1 MRGRVPATGRTVA
14 GVVRSGVLLLGSVVV
29 LILAP
34 VQWITSDYQL
44 DIARLAL
51 YAACLTATWSLLAGI
66 AGQFSFGHVAIA
78 GIAAYTGAIWG
89 REISAQTPILGTIW
103 ASVAVGAVGA
113 LILGTALG
121 LVVLRLRGAY
131 LALFTLAFGEIARL
145 VIIAEKDVTGG
156 RLSLAIA
163 QLPGD
168 SRVHYYVVL
177 GAVLAVLAVVYWVIG
192 SRVGLFL
199 RALRED
205 ADAASAMGVD
215 VIRLKTLVF
224 SLTAL
229 LVGLTASVY
238 YHTTP
243 RLTPEILDLLEMGFL
258 VVYAVVGGL
267 ESPLAGALA
276 AMVLVVTLEALRVV
290 KIGTLRL
297 EPGVWRFAVFG
308 ALLVVTLRVAPNGFI
323 APLVAVLAG
332 TPRPGRPEASS
343 RREPGGEASGA
354 GEQSVATSPA
364 APATRLPPR
373 RVARSIDLRVERVE
387 MRFGGT
393 AALDGVT
400 FSIDRPQICGLIG
413 PNGAGKT
420 TLVNVVS
427 GYYRPTGG
435 AVILGGER
443 VDGLRPHDI
452 VRRGLGRT
460 FQITRGWRRMTVL
473 ENLLVPELAMHP
485 AEGRHTAEQR
495 AGRALDTV
503 NLRHLATE
511 YARTL
516 SGGQQKLLELAR
528 LLMLDTDILVLD
540 EPFAG
545 VHPVLK
551 RSIADLVRRLRE
563 DGRAVLLIE
572 HDLTTVFSLCE
583 RLIVLDCGLV
593 VADGDP
599 DAVKRDPRVIA
610 AYLGRSEGEKPG
622 PRGRPVA
629 PEQTDARSA

>member
-1 MRGRVPATGRTVA
+1 MRDRAPRGRWTAPGTIPSAALLAGLLVA
-14 GVVRSGVLLLGSVVV
+14 LS
-29 LILAP
+29 LAP
-34 VQWITSDYQL
+34 RYWIASDYQV

-51 YAACLTATWSLLAGI
+51 YAACLTATWSLLAGV

-78 GIAAYTGAIWG
+78 GVAAYAGAIWG
-89 REISAQTPILGTIW
+89 REVSAHTPLLGTIW
-103 ASVAVGAVGA
+103 ASLAIGA
-113 LILGTALG
+113 LSAMVLGTTLG

-168 SRVHYYVVL
+168 GRDHYHVVF
-177 GAVLAVLAVVYWVIG
+177 GTVLAVFAVIYWVIG

-205 ADAASAMGVD
+205 ADAASAMAVD
-215 VIRLKTLVF
+215 VTRLKVFVF
-224 SLTAL
+224 SLTSL
-229 LVGLTASVY
+229 LVGLAASVY

-267 ESPLAGALA
+267 ESPLSGALA
-276 AMVLVVTLEALRVV
+276 AVILVVTLEALRV
-290 KIGTLRL
+290 INLGPLRL

-323 APLVAVLAG
+323 APLVAFLAG
-332 TPRPGRPEASS
+332 APRPGRPPTAPRS
-343 RREPGGEASGA
+343 EPGEEAQDPGGRPITPSA
-354 GEQSVATSPA
+354 V
-364 APATRLPPR
+364 APAPPLPPR
-373 RVARSIDLRVERVE
+373 RLARPIDLRVEGVK
-387 MRFGGT
+387 MHFGG
-393 AALDGVT
+393 AVALDGVT

-420 TLVNVVS
+420 TLANVVS

-443 VDGLRPHDI
+443 VDGLPPHDI

-460 FQITRGWRRMTVL
+460 FQITRAWRRLTVL
-473 ENLLVPELAMHP
+473 ENLLVPELAMNP
-485 AEGRHTAEQR
+485 AERRDAAERR
-495 AGRALDTV
+495 ARTALDTV
-503 NLRHLATE
+503 NLGHLAAE
-511 YARTL
+511 YARAL

-528 LLMLDTDILVLD
+528 LLMLDTEILVLD

-551 RSIADLVRRLRE
+551 RSIADLVRRLLQ
-563 DGRAVLLIE
+563 DGRAVVLIE
-572 HDLTTVFSLCE
+572 HDLTTVFSLCD

-593 VADGDP
+593 VADGEP
-599 DAVKRDPRVIA
+599 DAVRRDSRVIA
-610 AYLGRSEGEKPG
+610 AYLGGREADRPG
-622 PRGRPVA
+622 RAATPSPPG
-629 PEQTDARSA
+629 